1 MKGNPYRTLGAER
14 AHRDFLESRG
24 FAAEPQVKLTRNA
37 AAMLEAAMTLAEGQA
52 DANLW
57 FPYADIGQEL
67 LDAGLV
73 ARTCHADGRVTYRL
87 TAAGKAWRGS

>member
-24 FAAEPQVKLTRNA
+24 VVPEQQVKLSRYA
-37 AAMLEAAMTLAEGQA
+37 AALFEAALQLAEGQPEA
-52 DANLW
+52 DLW
-57 FPYADIGQEL
+57 IPYTDIGQAL
-67 LDAGLV
+67 IDAGLV

-87 TAAGKAWRGS
+87 TDAGMRWRES

>member
-24 FAAEPQVKLTRNA
+24 VVPEPQVKLTRNA
-37 AAMLEAAMTLAEGQA
+37 AALFDAALQLAEGQA
-52 DANLW
+52 DADLW
-57 FPYADIGQEL
+57 IPYADIGQEL

-87 TAAGKAWRGS
+87 TAAGKAWRGA